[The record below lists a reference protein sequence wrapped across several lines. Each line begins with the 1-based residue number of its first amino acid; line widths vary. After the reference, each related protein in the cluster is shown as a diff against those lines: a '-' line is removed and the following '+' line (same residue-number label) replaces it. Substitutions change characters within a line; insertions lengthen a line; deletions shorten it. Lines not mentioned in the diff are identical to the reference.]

1 MSSLGEK
8 ELLRLEGDQLQ
19 AQKDKL
25 VLAAGEAYVMFAAV
39 DAPKRNY
46 PP

>member
-19 AQKDKL
+19 EQKDKL
-25 VLAAGEAYVMFAAV
+25 VLAAGESSFVSAAV
-39 DAPKRNY
+39 DAPQ
-46 PP
+46 